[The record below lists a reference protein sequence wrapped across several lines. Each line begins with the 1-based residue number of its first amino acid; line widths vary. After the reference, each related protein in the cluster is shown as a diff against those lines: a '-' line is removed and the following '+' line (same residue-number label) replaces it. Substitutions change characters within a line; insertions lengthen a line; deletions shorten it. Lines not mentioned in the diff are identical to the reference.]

1 MITTN
6 IFQSKVYC
14 DQNLLKS
21 DSTSGLINP
30 YNMGG
35 TAPVNLGVLLS
46 NEWPMLVPY
55 ESLWEPAYIPE
66 ILQSNRLFNPLSGR
80 ENLDKWL
87 KELSFSAPSVEEV
100 WKITERLPSLSK
112 LLSDER
118 ENE

>member
-6 IFQSKVYC
+6 TFQSKIYC
-14 DQNLLKS
+14 DQNLLKA

-30 YNMGG
+30 YNVGG

-46 NEWPMLVPY
+46 NEWPMFVPY
-55 ESLWEPAYIPE
+55 ENLWEPICVPE
-66 ILQSNRLFNPLSGR
+66 VLLSDRLFNPLFGR

-87 KELSFSAPSVEEV
+87 RELSFFAPSVEEV
-100 WKITERLPSLSK
+100 WKITEKLPSLSK